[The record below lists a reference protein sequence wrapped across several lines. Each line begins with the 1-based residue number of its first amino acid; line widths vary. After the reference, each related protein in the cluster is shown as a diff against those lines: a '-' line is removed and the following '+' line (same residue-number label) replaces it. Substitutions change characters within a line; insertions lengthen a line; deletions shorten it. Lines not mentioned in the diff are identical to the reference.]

1 MEKRIVDINSI
12 NKILHNFYSYKLSI
26 AVPKMFNNHVF
37 LIGRLYEA
45 FEFKCGID
53 PDEHNSFHFSIMI
66 EGFPLDRFFGVSGYN
81 PPTEKNIVEIL
92 EAADRYCRLRLPD
105 KYLEAYEEAFAKK

>member
-53 PDEHNSFHFSIMI
+53 PDEHNSFHFSIRQI
-66 EGFPLDRFFGVSGYN
+66 FWRKWVQPTDR
-81 PPTEKNIVEIL
+81 EK
-92 EAADRYCRLRLPD
+92 YCRDFGSRRPVL
-105 KYLEAYEEAFAKK
+105 